1 VPAPVR
7 FDLGSSNVNGHERN
21 VGGDDAN
28 ADEEE
33 EASQANNTSMQN
45 MVGSGKITFRLGT
58 RILEEYDGEDD
69 NDADPD
75 LEEVAL

>member
-21 VGGDDAN
+21 VGDDAN

-33 EASQANNTSMQN
+33 EASQADNTSMQN
-45 MVGSGKITFRLGT
+45 MVSSGKITFRLGT